1 MLTAAGSPL
10 VAGSV
15 APAINTMAKKVKV
28 LRMFMWDR
36 KPQQVGTVIEMPDI
50 AAFEVVSSGKAE
62 YAKAPEAAPPAP
74 EVEANA
80 SKGRGSKK
88 DAG

>member
-15 APAINTMAKKVKV
+15 APAQNTMAKKVKAI
-28 LRMFMWDR
+28 RMFMWDGKVR
-36 KPQQVGTVIEMPDI
+36 QIGEIVEVSDTG
-50 AAFEVVSSGKAE
+50 AHEVVSSHKAQYVTVSE
-62 YAKAPEAAPPAP
+62 PAPAAPETNAP
-74 EVEANA
+74 
-80 SKGRGSKK
+80 KGRGSKK

>member
-15 APAINTMAKKVKV
+15 APAKNTMAKKVKV
-28 LRMFMWDR
+28 LRMFMFNR
-36 KPQQVGTVIEMPDI
+36 VPTKVGDVIEMPDS
-50 AAFEVVSSGKAE
+50 AAFEVVASKKAE
-62 YAKAPEAAPPAP
+62 YVTAEP
-74 EVEANA
+74 VEAP
-80 SKGRGSKK
+80 KGRGSKK